1 MYKVG
6 NIYFI
11 AAVAV
16 IGKFTLI
23 RSVWTRHNARFKTRF
38 CLPRR

>member
-16 IGKFTLI
+16 IGMSTLLPY
-23 RSVWTRHNARFKTRF
+23 TRDLVALRTGCFARF
-38 CLPRR
+38 

>member
-16 IGKFTLI
+16 IG
-23 RSVWTRHNARFKTRF
+23 RSSPRGLPHYEEDVSRRGCARWT
-38 CLPRR
+38 P